1 MKPTSRNF
9 SCLRRSSVERGMAIR
24 HSIVTLRWSLLA
36 TALAAAAPVHADRW
50 TNVRATCQ
58 GTTLKVSAHLQDI
71 KGSWEAACARKSG
84 GGIGHGITR
93 RADKC
98 VKNNGMWGEWYLAN
112 HPSCRADRGTSWTNV
127 KETCTGPAT
136 SRVSAL
142 LQGVKG
148 SWEAACAAKPADKA
162 VAAYGVDGPADKC
175 VKNNGMWGEWY
186 KTGVTHCGPRFEP
199 AKQAGCFGP
208 NRQVYSA
215 RLGGHL
221 GNQDWMS
228 ACRQA
233 NGPGNLGKPSRCA
246 KDALATGVWGE
257 WYSSEAC
264 IKPLAWGSFQ
274 DNGCVSAMKQP
285 DSSSGGTSIEGMR
298 SYSAVL
304 WNAGGDWL
312 EACRKA
318 PASVKLRD
326 GSVARF
332 PYPTACV
339 MANANDA
346 LSWVAT
352 AVIGAGTAFITA
364 PTGPYA
370 IAATGAAVSL
380 ASKAAEA
387 GILEVAN
394 ANLNVWG
401 VFWVKDGACTA
412 P

>member
-1 MKPTSRNF
+1 MK
-9 SCLRRSSVERGMAIR
+9 RSTMVFR
-24 HSIVTLRWSLLA
+24 TPLLLM
-36 TALAAAAPVHADRW
+36 TLAAAVPAHADRW
-50 TNVRATCQ
+50 ANVKADCQ
-58 GTTLKVSAHLQDI
+58 GTTLKVSAHLLDI

-84 GGIGHGITR
+84 QGVGHGITR

-98 VKNNGMWGEWYLAN
+98 VKNNGMWGEWYVRN
-112 HPSCRADRGTSWTNV
+112 HASCRADKGTTWANV
-127 KETCTGPAT
+127 HETCTGPTT

-142 LQGVKG
+142 LKNISG
-148 SWEAACAAKPADKA
+148 SWEAACAVKPADKA
-162 VAAYGVDGPADKC
+162 VAALGVSGPADKC

-186 KTGVTHCGPRFEP
+186 KTGVTHCGPKFEP

-221 GNQDWMS
+221 GKQDWIA
-228 ACRQA
+228 ACRGTD
-233 NGPGNLGKPSRCA
+233 GPGNLGKPNRCA

-264 IKPLAWGSFQ
+264 VKPLAWGSFK
-274 DNGCVSAMKQP
+274 DNGCVSNMKTP
-285 DSSSGGTSIEGMR
+285 DANAGGITSEGMR

-312 EACRKA
+312 EACRQA
-318 PASVKLRD
+318 PAKVKLSD
-326 GSVARF
+326 GSIAPF

-339 MANANDA
+339 IANANDA
-346 LSWVAT
+346 LGWVTT

-370 IAATGAAVSL
+370 IAATGAAIGL
-380 ASKAAEA
+380 ASKAVET
-387 GILEVAN
+387 GILEAAN
-394 ANLNVWG
+394 SNLNVWG
-401 VFWVKDGACTA
+401 VFWVKDAACPA

>member
-1 MKPTSRNF
+1 MRRKDMKPISIKFACLPFVLYERNRAT
-9 SCLRRSSVERGMAIR
+9 RRAI
-24 HSIVTLRWSLLA
+24 VALRWPLLA
-36 TALAAAAPVHADRW
+36 TALVAASPVHADRW
-50 TNVRATCQ
+50 ANVKAACQ

-84 GGIGHGITR
+84 QGVGHGITR

-112 HPSCRADRGTSWTNV
+112 HATCRADSGARWT
-127 KETCTGPAT
+127 KAHETCTGPTT

-142 LQGVKG
+142 LQDIKG

-162 VAAYGVDGPADKC
+162 IAAFGVDGPADKC

-186 KTGVTHCGPRFEP
+186 KTGVTHCGARFEP

-221 GNQDWMS
+221 GNQDWTA
-228 ACRQA
+228 ACRNT
-233 NGPGNLGKPSRCA
+233 NGPDKLGKPDRCA

-257 WYSSEAC
+257 WYSNEAC
-264 IKPLAWGSFQ
+264 VKPLAWGSFK
-274 DNGCVSAMKQP
+274 DNGCVSGMKKP
-285 DSSSGGTSIEGMR
+285 DADAGGISSEGMR

-318 PASVKLRD
+318 PAKVKLRD
-326 GSVARF
+326 GSAGPF

-339 MANANDA
+339 IADANDA
-346 LSWVAT
+346 LSWMTA

-370 IAATGAAVSL
+370 IAASGVAIGV

-387 GILEVAN
+387 GMLEIAN
-394 ANLNVWG
+394 ANLNV
-401 VFWVKDGACTA
+401 
-412 P
+412 